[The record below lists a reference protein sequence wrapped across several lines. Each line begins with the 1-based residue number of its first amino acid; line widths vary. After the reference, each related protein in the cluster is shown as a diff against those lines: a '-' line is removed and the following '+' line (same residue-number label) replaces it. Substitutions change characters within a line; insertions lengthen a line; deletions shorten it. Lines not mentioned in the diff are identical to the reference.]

1 MRKIGEIRGIMKDQ
15 SCFRNLH
22 LESACWGAA
31 HSTPSS
37 GIRPSARLWDYCDEE
52 KQTQSCPHEVHSAL
66 TGNTEV
72 KYLPVYK
79 ESSQRNILYFASI
92 IKGTINQFVKPR
104 RISPKE
110 LIFQWGRNTKKQ
122 LAWQGEKKNVVPGRG
137 DSIGYPGG
145 AGEHRIVQEFRV

>member
-1 MRKIGEIRGIMKDQ
+1 MKGLRTAIEVQSAYEVTVKQGKVQYFFLRQQAVRKIDEIRGIMKDQ

-22 LESACWGAA
+22 LESPRWGAA

-37 GIRPSARLWDYCDEE
+37 GIGPSARLWDSCDEE

-110 LIFQWGRNTKKQ
+110 LIFQ
-122 LAWQGEKKNVVPGRG
+122 
-137 DSIGYPGG
+137 
-145 AGEHRIVQEFRV
+145 

>member
-1 MRKIGEIRGIMKDQ
+1 MKGLRTAIEVQSAYEVTVKQGKVQYFFLRQQAVRKIDEIRGIMKDQ

-110 LIFQWGRNTKKQ
+110 LIF
-122 LAWQGEKKNVVPGRG
+122 P
-137 DSIGYPGG
+137 
-145 AGEHRIVQEFRV
+145 

>member
-1 MRKIGEIRGIMKDQ
+1 MRKIDEIRGIMKDQ

-22 LESACWGAA
+22 LKSPLWGAA

-37 GIRPSARLWDYCDEE
+37 GIGPSARLWDSCDEE

-79 ESSQRNILYFASI
+79 ESSQRNMLYFASI

-110 LIFQWGRNTKKQ
+110 LIFQ
-122 LAWQGEKKNVVPGRG
+122 
-137 DSIGYPGG
+137 
-145 AGEHRIVQEFRV
+145 